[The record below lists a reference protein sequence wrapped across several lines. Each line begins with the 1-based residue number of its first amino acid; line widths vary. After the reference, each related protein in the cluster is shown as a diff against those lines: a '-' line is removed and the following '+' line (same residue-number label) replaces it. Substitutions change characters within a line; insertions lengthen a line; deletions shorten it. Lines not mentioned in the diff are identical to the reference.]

1 MYKRRRRRR
10 KGKAQRKLK
19 AIVTSVDETKTCQ
32 AQGKLKVETSG
43 STAQDEN
50 STGSLG
56 GSTGTSSTSY
66 RNHGALSI
74 NSPTDLSTSSSSL
87 LQGVASS
94 QPGSSGSSFGSP
106 KETGKGGRNTTS
118 SSSIASTTQDVC
130 VGTSVGTITEP
141 DCLGPCEPGTSV
153 TLEGIVWHETESGV
167 LVVNVTWR
175 GKTYVGTLIDC
186 TKNDWA
192 PPRFCDSPTSDL
204 EMRTP
209 KNRGKRG
216 RAQTATPVNEPVV
229 ADTRAA
235 NAKLRNGAKGRRGS
249 NTATAFVAPASPVKP
264 DTWPKRKT
272 RGSENESQEDCN
284 PKNSKRP
291 KVSKDGDR
299 KERRSNS
306 PAAENEKSGPSSPQ
320 LIECPEPNCSKK
332 YKHINGLRYHQ
343 SHAHTNNFVA
353 AEDSDSNMSTASN
366 TTASVPADPVTS
378 GNAEPTI
385 EPMEVDGSPDVKE
398 SIPVNTNSSSA
409 PNSNADDSL
418 SAPPTPIKKSSTTP
432 PATSKVDDKVYD
444 LSMDSDLNPSKD
456 LNSQTQENPES
467 YKSIKATVAKSIA
480 QAKEPSN
487 AVSDQDSKLVPENLS
502 KDSVS
507 TTSSST
513 STTPSVTTPAPITPR
528 NTILTVP
535 VVPYMSLQSRNMV
548 HGHVVNVPRVES
560 SLNSRESEN
569 NSLKSSGNQSIPT
582 SKGAPWQPHAHSQSQ
597 PGLSGH
603 GSHVM
608 NTSPTQSS
616 ITVPL
621 NIPMNIPEKLGGGS
635 KDKDKNNA
643 EQAPSKKNKHKKKS
657 KDKDKERDSKSK
669 GGDKD
674 KHDSNSKSHNV
685 SLSGASDYSRSTGI
699 FHNSNMGSDSVGS
712 RSKEMGSDD
721 NDGSRKNSTE
731 NRDDPQSPA
740 YSDISDANDS
750 GPDAELNVGSAIK
763 DNCKGLVIPTD
774 IKKDPIGV
782 PGVTGGPPL
791 SFFNHGFYSPY
802 LDTPSSA
809 PNAAS
814 RQPNKEGPPMEE
826 PEKPRPVPPKH
837 PNLPANSQ
845 PPPTTVVNEEARR
858 SPKMD
863 FHSKYPFPNYY
874 SYPFSGYH
882 NPYEHP
888 PFGNPNMVPE
898 NSFNAGGP
906 GRGPFPGM
914 EERDKDGGPATA
926 GDLRLSNQS
935 KNSKPADKD
944 EVPGGVQIKQEPGER
959 EERRERKER
968 SQSSSHPIN
977 MSEDKNIEIKSEF
990 GSDHVEPKLMPPYM
1004 SNSSSKHMSKEHK
1017 RERDREE
1024 RDRERH
1030 ERRHDSK
1037 DNLDSKSDNI
1047 KSSRNSSSNNEKNK
1061 GGSEESEPKERKD
1074 EGSKPTME
1082 TTGPPPPPTASAY
1095 YLPQSYLPSSP
1106 FGLPFDPS
1114 HPLYRQVLVP
1124 NQYPVNPYMH
1134 PGSMAR
1140 FPSAGGPSPLP
1151 EDLSRPNPSGPGN
1164 PSKALDLLQHHAAQ
1178 YYSAHKIHELQE
1190 RALKSPSP
1198 QVANQRDRDGGAGGP
1213 SSNLTP
1219 TPSSPGGHPLS
1230 GPGVSHPIG
1239 GRSSVGSTSVNSAMP
1254 KPADLS
1260 KDAKPIIGPGGT
1272 ILPGGPNSDNVRT
1285 PPPTQHHV
1293 HSHTHHH
1300 THVGIGYPIIPTVP
1314 PQYSP
1319 HYGGN
1324 TKESNRTFTRS

>member
-1 MYKRRRRRR
+1 MK
-10 KGKAQRKLK
+10 
-19 AIVTSVDETKTCQ
+19 
-32 AQGKLKVETSG
+32 SG
-43 STAQDEN
+43 AVQDDN
-50 STGSLG
+50 STGGLGG
-56 GSTGTSSTSY
+56 GSTGSSSTSY

-74 NSPTDLSTSSSSL
+74 NSATDLSTSSSSL
-87 LQGVASS
+87 LQGVAPS
-94 QPGSSGSSFGSP
+94 QPGSSGSSFGAP

-118 SSSIASTTQDVC
+118 SSSSMASTTQDVC

-229 ADTRAA
+229 ADTRSA

-284 PKNSKRP
+284 PKNAKRP

-306 PAAENEKSGPSSPQ
+306 PAADNEKSGPSSPQ

-343 SHAHTNNFVA
+343 SHAHSNNFVA

-366 TTASVPADPVTS
+366 TNASAPADPVVT
-378 GNAEPTI
+378 GNAGDATS
-385 EPMEVDGSPDVKE
+385 EPMEVDGSPDVKDI
-398 SIPVNTNSSSA
+398 IPAITANSSSA
-409 PNSNADDSL
+409 PNSNTDENSL
-418 SAPPTPIKKSSTTP
+418 SAPPTPGKKSSTTP
-432 PATSKVDDKVYD
+432 PAPSKVDDKVYD

-456 LNSQTQENPES
+456 LNSQTQDNPES
-467 YKSIKATVAKSIA
+467 YKSIKSNVAKSIA
-480 QAKEPSN
+480 QAKESSN
-487 AVSDQDSKLVPENLS
+487 ATSDQDSKLVPENLS

-507 TTSSST
+507 TPST
-513 STTPSVTTPAPITPR
+513 PSTTTTPTPITPR

-535 VVPYMSLQSRNMV
+535 VVPYMSLQSARNMA
-548 HGHVVNVPRVES
+548 HGHVVNVP
-560 SLNSRESEN
+560 
-569 NSLKSSGNQSIPT
+569 Q
-582 SKGAPWQPHAHSQSQ
+582 
-597 PGLSGH
+597 
-603 GSHVM
+603 
-608 NTSPTQSS
+608 
-616 ITVPL
+616 
-621 NIPMNIPEKLGGGS
+621 KLGGSS

-643 EQAPSKKNKHKKKS
+643 DQAPSKKNKHKKKS
-657 KDKDKERDSKSK
+657 KDKDKDRDGKSK

-674 KHDSNSKSHNV
+674 KHESNSKSHNV
-685 SLSGASDYSRSTGI
+685 SLSGASDYSRSSGL
-699 FHNSNMGSDSVGS
+699 FHNSNMGSDSAGS
-712 RSKEMGSDD
+712 RSKDMNSDD
-721 NDGSRKNSTE
+721 NEGSRKNSTE

-763 DNCKGLVIPTD
+763 DTCKGLVIPPD
-774 IKKDPIGV
+774 IKKDPIV
-782 PGVTGGPPL
+782 PGVAGGPPL

-802 LDTPSSA
+802 LDTPSNA

-814 RQPNKEGPPMEE
+814 RQPKDVPPVVVEE
-826 PEKPRPVPPKH
+826 PEKTRPVAPKH
-837 PNLPANSQ
+837 PNLPPNSQ
-845 PPPTTVVNEEARR
+845 PPPPSSVGNEEARR

-863 FHSKYPFPNYY
+863 FHSKYPFPNYF
-874 SYPFSGYH
+874 SYPYSGYH

-888 PFGNPNMVPE
+888 SFGNTSLVSD

-906 GRGPFPGM
+906 VRGPYPGM
-914 EERDKDGGPATA
+914 EERERDKESSGPTG
-926 GDLRLSNQS
+926 GDLRLGNQS
-935 KNSKPADKD
+935 KNSKPVEKD
-944 EVPGGVQIKQEPGER
+944 EGPGIVQIKQEPVER
-959 EERRERKER
+959 EERSGKER
-968 SQSSSHPIN
+968 PQSSSHPLN
-977 MSEDKNIEIKSEF
+977 MVEDKNIEIKSEF

-1004 SNSSSKHMSKEHK
+1004 SNSNSKHMSKEHK
-1017 RERDREE
+1017 RDREREE
-1024 RDRERH
+1024 RDRDRH
-1030 ERRHDSK
+1030 ERRHNSK
-1037 DNLDSKSDNI
+1037 DDSKSDNI
-1047 KSSRNSSSNNEKNK
+1047 KSGRNSSSNNEKNK

-1095 YLPQSYLPSSP
+1095 YLPQSYLPGNP

-1114 HPLYRQVLVP
+1114 HPLYRNVIVP
-1124 NQYPVNPYMH
+1124 GQYPVNPYMH
-1134 PGSMAR
+1134 PGSMPR
-1140 FPSAGGPSPLP
+1140 FQGGGPLSGGPSPLP
-1151 EDLSRPNPSGPGN
+1151 EDLSRPNPAGPGN

-1198 QVANQRDRDGGAGGP
+1198 QVAANQRDRDGGPGGP
-1213 SSNLTP
+1213 GSNLTP

-1230 GPGVSHPIG
+1230 GGPGVNHPIG
-1239 GRSSVGSTSVNSAMP
+1239 GRSSVGSTSVNNSAMP

-1260 KDAKPIIGPGGT
+1260 KDAKPTIGPGGT

-1319 HYGGN
+1319 HYGVLATSPAAPSVIPPFPSQKPN
-1324 TKESNRTFTRS
+1324 